1 MTAPDVRRIV
11 WSTRGAVTLAI
22 AVLAACK
29 ASRRESPAQDPPTPA
44 GAAIADAGPAD
55 ANLDACRATA
65 ARVPSL
71 PAPQR
76 AQALIDGCQPCGDWT
91 PLLTWNTPAAD
102 GGPPRTAI
110 EQAMLACK
118 AFCDPNAKQRF
129 LGTLDAARGQATR
142 APWRFLGEICKAEV
156 SAVPDARFMSAPY
169 FALDRIARAIGDPG
183 LLAPIEL
190 PLPALGINGVGF
202 DLANSPRTAPEAG
215 PAALT
220 VDAGQIS
227 LGSLPTAKL
236 SATGLAVS
244 GDYPGT
250 EVEPK
255 ALAAALARPELAG
268 QPIALLA
275 PSGLAAARIVEVIG
289 AAGGHD
295 LRLAVASPGPRG
307 WTLPS
312 TVPISLSAKPGAGG
326 TGRTSIRLTLDATAF
341 DAIKTAKATPRADLV
356 RAPVTIVVDRTATV
370 ASLASLLGAL
380 GYFEVTAAVLTAPAA
395 PPPGKPAGAKPPRAN
410 P

>member
-1 MTAPDVRRIV
+1 MTAPNVHRTVRN
-11 WSTRGAVTLAI
+11 TRAALTLTL

-29 ASRRESPAQDPPTPA
+29 GRQRESPTQDPPKP
-44 GAAIADAGPAD
+44 ADAGLAD

-71 PAPQR
+71 PATER
-76 AQALIDGCQPCGDWT
+76 VQALLDGCQPCGDWA
-91 PLLTWNTPAAD
+91 PLLAWNTPAAQ
-102 GGPPRTAI
+102 GGPTRAAI
-110 EQAMLACK
+110 EQAMLACQ
-118 AFCDPNAKQRF
+118 AYCEPNAKQRF
-129 LGTLDAARGQATR
+129 LDTLDAARGQSTR
-142 APWRFLGEICKAEV
+142 APWRHLGEICKAAV
-156 SAVPDARFMSAPY
+156 SAAPDTRFMSAPY

-190 PLPALGINGVGF
+190 PLPALSINGIGF
-202 DLANSPRTAPEAG
+202 DLANSPKTAPEAG

-227 LGSLPTAKL
+227 LGSLPIAKL

-250 EVEPK
+250 AVEPK

-275 PSGLAAARIVEVIG
+275 PSGLAATRIVEVIG

-295 LRLAVASPGPRG
+295 LRLAVAVPGPQG
-307 WTLPS
+307 WTFPG
-312 TVPISLSAKPGAGG
+312 TVPISLTATPGTGDTGG
-326 TGRTSIRLTLDATAF
+326 TSIQLTLDATAGG
-341 DAIKTAKATPRADLV
+341 AIKTAKTTPRADLV
-356 RAPVTIVVDRTATV
+356 RAPVTITVDRTATV
-370 ASLASLLGAL
+370 ASLATLLGTL
-380 GYFEVTAAVLTAPAA
+380 GNFEVKAAVLTAPAA
-395 PPPGKPAGAKPPRAN
+395 PPPGKPADTKPSRAN